1 MITEILYNNK
11 ADTRIDTF
19 LKAQFPEYSRTKIQK
34 LIVNSSFKVDSY
46 VVKPSYKLKGTKV
59 ITYDDSYENE
69 NAEQSKVVAQNISL
83 DIIYEDEALLVVNK
97 PSGLI
102 VHPGAG
108 NPDGTLLN
116 GLMYHYEN
124 NLSEIDNSRPGIIHR
139 LDKETSV
146 VILIAKTNQMHY
158 NISKQFADRKIKK
171 IYKAI
176 VWGCP
181 IQDKSK
187 IEGYLSR
194 NKKNR
199 LAFELSQRKGKYSST
214 IFKVVNKYTLP
225 FSLLE
230 VFPITGRTH
239 QIRVH
244 LSSIGLPIINDDLYS
259 GGSKRLK
266 SYNSNIRL
274 EMKKALSKINRVA
287 LHAES
292 ISFYHPIKEKK
303 LTFNAKLPKD
313 FLNFIDIC
321 GENE

>member
-19 LKAQFPEYSRTKIQK
+19 LKTQFPNYSRTKIQK

-69 NAEQSKVVAQNISL
+69 SIEQSKVIAQNISL
-83 DIIYEDEALLVVNK
+83 DIIYEDDGLIVINK
-97 PSGLI
+97 PAGLI

-116 GLMYHYEN
+116 GLIYHYKN

-139 LDKETSV
+139 LDKETSG

-171 IYKAI
+171 KYKAI
-176 VWGCP
+176 VWGYP
-181 IQDKSK
+181 NKYEHK

-199 LAFELSQRKGKYSST
+199 LAFELSKRKGKYSSST
-214 IFKVVNKYTLP
+214 FKLVNKYTLP
-225 FSLLE
+225 FSLLK

-259 GGSKRLK
+259 GGLKRLK
-266 SYNSNIRL
+266 SYDSSVRL

-292 ISFYHPIKEKK
+292 ITFYHPIKEKN
-303 LTFNAKLPKD
+303 LTFDAKLPKD
-313 FLNFIDIC
+313 FLNFIESC
-321 GENE
+321 YENE